1 MHKLFL
7 MDFEFNDSQKK
18 QLTQLFIIGCIVA
31 GAIILRNENRRKAKL
46 LEASRN
52 IMPQPPVTIVADVIN
67 PNSNTDNVTPVE
79 TYDIVKGGEPPV
91 ADTPPLAPVAP
102 VPMTQQEQL
111 VANLWN
117 AVNAGQ
123 QETNLEKATRFLVA
137 KNIDPSSLED
147 STPQGIV
154 NYAFANGWN
163 PNA

>member
-1 MHKLFL
+1 MN
-7 MDFEFNDSQKK
+7 ETEKK
-18 QLTQLFIIGCIVA
+18 QLAQLFILGCIVV
-31 GAIILRNENRRKAKL
+31 GFIILRNDRRKKAL
-46 LEASRN
+46 LLQSGVSD
-52 IMPQPPVTIVADVIN
+52 MPPAPPATADVVN
-67 PNSNTDNVTPVE
+67 PNSNTDNVTPVD
-79 TYDIVKGGEPPV
+79 TYNIVKDSVTPV
-91 ADTPPLAPVAP
+91 ADLPVSAPPVQPV
-102 VPMTQQEQL
+102 VMTQQEML

-123 QETNLEKATRFLVA
+123 QETNLEKATRFLVM

>member
-1 MHKLFL
+1 
-7 MDFEFNDSQKK
+7 MDIQLTDTEKK
-18 QLTQLFIIGCIVA
+18 QLSQLVILGCIVA
-31 GAIILRNENRRKAKL
+31 AFIILGNENRKKAKL
-46 LEASRN
+46 LQSGSN
-52 IMPQPPVTIVADVIN
+52 TMPQPPVVVVSEVIN
-67 PNSNTDNVTPVE
+67 PNSNTDNVTPVD
-79 TYDIVKGGEPPV
+79 TYNIVKGNEAPV
-91 ADTPPLAPVAP
+91 ADTPSVAP
-102 VPMTQQEQL
+102 VSVLATVMTEQEKL

-137 KNIDPSSLED
+137 KNIDPNSLED

>member
-1 MHKLFL
+1 
-7 MDFEFNDSQKK
+7 MDIQLTDTEKK
-18 QLTQLFIIGCIVA
+18 QLSQLLIIGCIVV
-31 GAIILRNENRRKAKL
+31 GFIILRNENRKKARL
-46 LEASRN
+46 LDASRSM
-52 IMPQPPVTIVADVIN
+52 MPQPPVVVVADVIN
-67 PNSNTDNVTPVE
+67 PNSNTDNVTPVD
-79 TYDIVKGGEPPV
+79 TYDIVKSNEPPLP
-91 ADTPPLAPVAP
+91 DTPPV
-102 VPMTQQEQL
+102 VPATTVPLTQQEQL

-123 QETNLEKATRFLVA
+123 QETNLEKATRFLVM

>member
-1 MHKLFL
+1 
-7 MDFEFNDSQKK
+7 MDIQLTDTEKK
-18 QLTQLFIIGCIVA
+18 QLSQLLIIGCIVV
-31 GAIILRNENRRKAKL
+31 GFVILRNENRKKARL
-46 LEASRN
+46 LDASRSV
-52 IMPQPPVTIVADVIN
+52 MPQPPVVVVADVIN
-67 PNSNTDNVTPVE
+67 PNSNTDNVTPVD
-79 TYDIVKGGEPPV
+79 TYDIVKNNEPPLPDTPPV
-91 ADTPPLAPVAP
+91 APAATVPL
-102 VPMTQQEQL
+102 TQQEQL

-123 QETNLEKATRFLVA
+123 QETNLEKATRFLVM

>member
-1 MHKLFL
+1 
-7 MDFEFNDSQKK
+7 MDIQLTDTDKK
-18 QLTQLFIIGCIVA
+18 QLSQLLIIGCIVV
-31 GAIILRNENRRKAKL
+31 GFVILRNENRKKARL
-46 LEASRN
+46 LDASRSM
-52 IMPQPPVTIVADVIN
+52 MPQPPVVVVADVIN
-67 PNSNTDNVTPVE
+67 PNSNTDNVTPVD
-79 TYDIVKGGEPPV
+79 TYDIVKSNEPPLPDTPPV
-91 ADTPPLAPVAP
+91 APATTAPL
-102 VPMTQQEQL
+102 TQQEQL

-123 QETNLEKATRFLVA
+123 QETNLEKATRFLVM

>member
-1 MHKLFL
+1 
-7 MDFEFNDSQKK
+7 MDIQLTDTEKK
-18 QLTQLFIIGCIVA
+18 QLSQLLIIGCIVV
-31 GAIILRNENRRKAKL
+31 GFVILRNENRKKARL
-46 LEASRN
+46 LDASRSV
-52 IMPQPPVTIVADVIN
+52 MPQPPVVVVADVIN
-67 PNSNTDNVTPVE
+67 PNSNTDNVTPVD
-79 TYDIVKGGEPPV
+79 TYDIVKSNEPPLPDTPPV
-91 ADTPPLAPVAP
+91 APAATVPL
-102 VPMTQQEQL
+102 TQQEQL

-123 QETNLEKATRFLVA
+123 QETNLEKATRFLVM